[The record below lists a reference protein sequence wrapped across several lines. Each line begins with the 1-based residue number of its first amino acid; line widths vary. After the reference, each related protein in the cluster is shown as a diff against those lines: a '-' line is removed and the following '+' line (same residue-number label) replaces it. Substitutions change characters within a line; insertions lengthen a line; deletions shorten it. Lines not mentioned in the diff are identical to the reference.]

1 MRCSGLMPFVF
12 KVKCGVW
19 WAGAEHVSGLEQ
31 PQLWQVMSASLV
43 LSSMV
48 TLTASP
54 SLWGWK
60 EPLGALETLGVVGA
74 QGGTRGKCRGWGV
87 GSISYLQNKG
97 KYRGALHFL
106 FAFELAGFEKLS
118 RTFQGLFVVL
128 FFSLPK
134 KISRFS
140 QRRHVKRQEVFT
152 P

>member
-1 MRCSGLMPFVF
+1 MPFVF

-60 EPLGALETLGVVGA
+60 EPLGALETLGVVEA
-74 QGGTRGKCRGWGV
+74 QGANAGAGEWGASHICKIK
-87 GSISYLQNKG
+87 GNIGARCISSSP
-97 KYRGALHFL
+97 
-106 FAFELAGFEKLS
+106 LS
-118 RTFQGLFVVL
+118 
-128 FFSLPK
+128 
-134 KISRFS
+134 
-140 QRRHVKRQEVFT
+140 
-152 P
+152 